1 MKVEWGTQ
9 DMNAWDAAH
18 GQAAGPLQQD
28 WAYGSTML
36 VSGGTVIRAAIQAEG
51 KTVGLAQC
59 VVRRFGNLGGVA
71 LCTRGPLWLA
81 PLSGKDKAHAYR
93 SLRQSLPV
101 KGLRFLFVT
110 PNEPSGEDVGLSPLK
125 RVMTGYSTALLDL
138 TPSMADLRAGLE
150 KRFRHRVGGAEKSDL
165 TVHRVGT
172 NVGQYRWLMDAEQQ
186 QRDNRSL
193 QGMPLHFVDAY
204 IASRKQPGHNVLTL
218 RADIGRDRVA
228 GMMFLLHGQAATY
241 QIGWTSDAG
250 RDAHAHNLLLFK
262 GMEALKERGIRSLD
276 MGGINTGRSAGI
288 ARFKI
293 STGAKVVTL
302 AGTFWV

>member
-9 DMNAWDAAH
+9 DMNAWDTAH
-18 GQAAGPLQQD
+18 AQAAGPLQQD

-36 VSGGTVIRAAIQAEG
+36 VSGGIVIRAVIQADG
-51 KTVGLAQC
+51 HTVGLAQC
-59 VVRRFGNLGGVA
+59 VVRRFGNFGGVA
-71 LCTRGPLWLA
+71 LCTRGPLWLS

-110 PNEPSGEDVGLSPLK
+110 PNEPISEDVGLSLFK
-125 RVMTGYSTALLDL
+125 RVMTGYATALLDL

-293 STGAKVVTL
+293 STGAKVLTL

>member
-9 DMNAWDAAH
+9 DINAWDAAH

-59 VVRRFGNLGGVA
+59 VVRRFGNFGGVA

-293 STGAKVVTL
+293 STGAKVLTL

>member
-1 MKVEWGTQ
+1 MKAEWGTQ
-9 DMNAWDAAH
+9 DSEAWDNAH
-18 GQAAGPLQQD
+18 AQAAGPLQQD

-36 VSGGTVIRAAIQAEG
+36 VSGGTVIRAVIQADG
-51 KTVGLAQC
+51 HTVGLAQC

-71 LCTRGPLWLA
+71 LCTRGPLWLT

-101 KGLRFLFVT
+101 KGLRFMFVT
-110 PNEPSGEDVGLSPLK
+110 PNEPISEDLGLSSLK
-125 RVMTGYSTALLDL
+125 RVMTGYATALLDL
-138 TPSMADLRAGLE
+138 SPSMEDLRAGLE
-150 KRFRHRVGGAEKSDL
+150 KRFRHRVGGAEKSEL

-186 QRDNRSL
+186 QRDNRGL

-250 RDAHAHNLLLFK
+250 RDAHAHNLLLYK
-262 GMEALKERGIRSLD
+262 GMEALKERGIRTLD

-293 STGAKVVTL
+293 STGAKVVTF
-302 AGTFWV
+302 AGTYLV

>member
-1 MKVEWGTQ
+1 MRVEWGTQ
-9 DMNAWDAAH
+9 DSKAWDAAH
-18 GQAAGPLQQD
+18 AQAAGPLQQD

-36 VSGGTVIRAAIQAEG
+36 VSGGTVIRAVIQADG
-51 KTVGLAQC
+51 HTVGLAQC

-71 LCTRGPLWLA
+71 LCTRGPLWLT

-93 SLRQSLPV
+93 SMRQSLPV

-110 PNEPSGEDVGLSPLK
+110 PNEPISEDLGLSSLK
-125 RVMTGYSTALLDL
+125 RVMTGYATALIDL
-138 TPSMADLRAGLE
+138 SPSMADLRAGFD
-150 KRFRHRVGGAEKSDL
+150 KRFRQPLVSAEKSEL

-186 QRDNRSL
+186 QRDNRGL
-193 QGMPLHFVDAY
+193 QGMPLHCVDAY
-204 IASRKQPGHNVLTL
+204 IASRKQPAHNVLTL

-250 RDAHAHNLLLFK
+250 RDAHAHNLLLYK

-293 STGAKVVTL
+293 STGAKVVTF
-302 AGTFWV
+302 AGTYLV

>member
-9 DMNAWDAAH
+9 DTHAWDAAH
-18 GQAAGPLQQD
+18 AQAAGALQQD

-36 VSGGTVIRAAIQAEG
+36 VSGGTVIRAVIQAEG
-51 KTVGLAQC
+51 QTVGLAQC
-59 VVRRFGNLGGVA
+59 VVRRFGHLGGVA
-71 LCTRGPLWLA
+71 LCTRGPLWLQA
-81 PLSGKDKAHAYR
+81 LSGKDKAHAYR
-93 SLRQSLPV
+93 RLRQTMPV

-110 PNEPSGEDVGLSPLK
+110 PDEPSGDNLGLSSIK

-138 TPSMADLRAGLE
+138 TPAMPDLRAGLE
-150 KRFRHRVGGAEKSDL
+150 KRFRPPLGRAEKSDL

-186 QRDNRSL
+186 QRDNRGL

-241 QIGWTSDAG
+241 QIGWTNDAG
-250 RDAHAHNLLLFK
+250 RDAYAHNLLLYK

-293 STGAKVVTL
+293 TSGAQVVTL

>member
-9 DMNAWDAAH
+9 DTDAWDTAH
-18 GQAAGPLQQD
+18 AQAAGPLQQD

-36 VSGGTVIRAAIQAEG
+36 VSGATVIRAVIQADG

-59 VVRRFGNLGGVA
+59 VVRRFGSLGGVA
-71 LCTRGPLWLA
+71 LCTRGPLWLKA
-81 PLSGKDKAHAYR
+81 LSGKDKAHAYR

-110 PNEPSGEDVGLSPLK
+110 PDEPSSDNLGLSSIK

-138 TPSMADLRAGLE
+138 SAAMPQLRAGLD
-150 KRFRHRVGGAEKSDL
+150 KRFRQPLGSAEKSEL

-186 QRDNRSL
+186 QRENRGL

-204 IASRKQPGHNVLTL
+204 IASRKQPSHNVLTM

-241 QIGWTSDAG
+241 QIGWSSDAG
-250 RDAHAHNLLLFK
+250 RDAHAHNLLLYK

-276 MGGINTGRSAGI
+276 MGGMNTGRSAGI

-293 STGAKVVTL
+293 STGAQVLTL

>member
-1 MKVEWGTQ
+1 MKAAWGTQ
-9 DMNAWDAAH
+9 DSEAWDAAH
-18 GQAAGPLQQD
+18 AQAAGPLQQD

-36 VSGGTVIRAAIQAEG
+36 VSGGTVIRAVIQADG
-51 KTVGLAQC
+51 HTVGLAQC

-101 KGLRFLFVT
+101 KGLRFMFVT
-110 PNEPSGEDVGLSPLK
+110 PNEPISEDLGLSPFK
-125 RVMTGYSTALLDL
+125 RVMTGYATALLDL
-138 TPSMADLRAGLE
+138 SPSMEDLRTGLE
-150 KRFRHRVGGAEKSDL
+150 KRFRHRVGGAEKSEL

-186 QRDNRSL
+186 QRDNRGL

-204 IASRKQPGHNVLTL
+204 IASRKQPAHNVLTL

-241 QIGWTSDAG
+241 QVGWTSDAG
-250 RDAHAHNLLLFK
+250 RDAHAHNLLLYK

-276 MGGINTGRSAGI
+276 LGGINTGRSAGI

-293 STGAKVVTL
+293 STGAKVVTF
-302 AGTFWV
+302 AGTYLV

>member
-9 DMNAWDAAH
+9 DTEAWDAAH
-18 GQAAGPLQQD
+18 AQAAGPLQQD

-36 VSGGTVIRAAIQAEG
+36 VSGGTVIRALIQADG
-51 KTVGLAQC
+51 QTVGQAQC
-59 VVRRFGNLGGVA
+59 VVRRFGNFGGVA
-71 LCTRGPLWLA
+71 LCTLGPLWLA
-81 PLSGKDKAHAYR
+81 PLGGKDKAYAYR

-110 PNEPSGEDVGLSPLK
+110 PNELSGEDLGLSPLK
-125 RVMTGYSTALLDL
+125 RVMTGYSTALIDL
-138 TPSMADLRAGLE
+138 NPSMADLRADFD
-150 KRFRHRVGGAEKSDL
+150 KRFRQPLASAEKSEL

-186 QRDNRSL
+186 QRDNRGF

-204 IASRKQPGHNVLTL
+204 IASRKQPGQNVLTL

-250 RDAHAHNLLLFK
+250 RDAHAHNLLLYK

-293 STGAKVVTL
+293 STGAKVVTM

>member
-9 DMNAWDAAH
+9 DTAAWDAAH
-18 GQAAGPLQQD
+18 AQAAGPLQQD

-36 VSGGTVIRAAIQAEG
+36 VSGGTVIRAAIQADG

-59 VVRRFGNLGGVA
+59 VVRRFGNFGGVA

-110 PNEPSGEDVGLSPLK
+110 PNEPISEDLGLSSFK
-125 RVMTGYSTALLDL
+125 RVMTGYATALIDL
-138 TPSMADLRAGLE
+138 TPSMADLRAGLDQ
-150 KRFRHRVGGAEKSDL
+150 RFRQPLASAEKSDL

-186 QRDNRSL
+186 QRDKRGF

-204 IASRKQPGHNVLTL
+204 IASRKQPVHNVLIL
-218 RADIGRDRVA
+218 RADLGRDRVA

-241 QIGWTSDAG
+241 QIGWNSDVG
-250 RDAHAHNLLLFK
+250 REAHAHHLLLFQA
-262 GMEALKERGIRSLD
+262 MEALKERGIRELD
-276 MGGINTGRSAGI
+276 LGGINIARSAGV

-293 STGAKVVTL
+293 STGAKVLTF
-302 AGTFWV
+302 AGTYLV

>member
-9 DMNAWDAAH
+9 DIDTWDAAH
-18 GQAAGPLQQD
+18 AQAAGPLQQD

-36 VSGGTVIRAAIQAEG
+36 VSGGTVIRAVIQADG
-51 KTVGLAQC
+51 HTVGLAQC

-71 LCTRGPLWLA
+71 LCTRGPLWLTS
-81 PLSGKDKAHAYR
+81 LSGKDKAHAYR

-110 PNEPSGEDVGLSPLK
+110 PNEELGPDLGLSSMK
-125 RVMTGYSTALLDL
+125 RVMSGYSTALLDL
-138 TPSMADLRAGLE
+138 TPDMPALRAGLE
-150 KRFRHRVGGAEKSDL
+150 KRFRHRVGGAEKSEL

-186 QRDNRSL
+186 QRESRSL

-250 RDAHAHNLLLFK
+250 REAHAHNLLLYK
-262 GMEALKERGIRSLD
+262 GMEALKERGIRLLD
-276 MGGINTGRSAGI
+276 MGGINTARSAGI

-293 STGAKVVTL
+293 STGAKVLTL
-302 AGTFWV
+302 AGTYLV

>member
-9 DMNAWDAAH
+9 NSEAWDAAH
-18 GQAAGPLQQD
+18 AQAAGPLQQD

-36 VSGGTVIRAAIQAEG
+36 VSGGTVIRAVMQADG
-51 KTVGLAQC
+51 HTVGLAQC

-81 PLSGKDKAHAYR
+81 PLSGKDKAHASR

-101 KGLRFLFVT
+101 KGLRFMFVT
-110 PNEPSGEDVGLSPLK
+110 PNEPISKDLGLSPFK
-125 RVMTGYSTALLDL
+125 RVMTGYATALLDL
-138 TPSMADLRAGLE
+138 SPSMEDLRAGLE
-150 KRFRHRVGGAEKSDL
+150 KRFRHRVGGAEKSEL

-186 QRDNRSL
+186 QRDNRGL

-250 RDAHAHNLLLFK
+250 RDAHAHNLLLYK

-293 STGAKVVTL
+293 STGAKVVTF
-302 AGTFWV
+302 AGTYLV

>member
-9 DMNAWDAAH
+9 DSAAWDLAH
-18 GQAAGPLQQD
+18 AQAAGPLQQD

-36 VSGGTVIRAAIQAEG
+36 VSGGTVIRAVIQADG
-51 KTVGLAQC
+51 VTVGLAQC

-71 LCTRGPLWLA
+71 LCTRGPLWVT
-81 PLSGKDKAHAYR
+81 PLSGTDKAHAYR

-110 PNEPSGEDVGLSPLK
+110 PNEADGPELGLPAIK
-125 RVMTGYSTALLDL
+125 RVMSGYSTALLDL
-138 TPSMADLRAGLE
+138 TPAMPDLRAGLE
-150 KRFRHRVGGAEKSDL
+150 KRFRHRVGGAEKSAL

-172 NVGQYRWLMDAEQQ
+172 NVGQYRWLMDAEQL
-186 QRDNRSL
+186 QRENRGL

-250 RDAHAHNLLLFK
+250 RDAHAHNLLLYK
-262 GMEALKERGIRSLD
+262 GMEALKERGMRCLD

-302 AGTFWV
+302 AGTYFV

>member
-9 DMNAWDAAH
+9 DSAAWDTLHA
-18 GQAAGPLQQD
+18 QAAGPLQQD

-36 VSGGTVIRAAIQAEG
+36 VSGGTVIRAVMQADG
-51 KTVGLAQC
+51 VNVGLAQC
-59 VVRRFGNLGGVA
+59 VVRRFGNVGGVA

-81 PLSGKDKAHAYR
+81 PLSGADKAHAYR

-101 KGLRFLFVT
+101 KGLRFMFVT
-110 PNEPSGEDVGLSPLK
+110 PNEAPGPDLGLSSLK
-125 RVMTGYSTALLDL
+125 RVMSGYSTALLDL
-138 TPSMADLRAGLE
+138 TPDMSSLRAGLE
-150 KRFRHRVGGAEKSDL
+150 KRFRHRVGGAEKSEL

-186 QRDNRSL
+186 QRENRGL

-250 RDAHAHNLLLFK
+250 RDAHAHNLLLYK
-262 GMEALKERGIRSLD
+262 GMEALKERGIRMLD
-276 MGGINTGRSAGI
+276 LGGINTGRSAGI

-293 STGAKVVTL
+293 STGAQVLTL
-302 AGTFWV
+302 AGTYLL

>member
-1 MKVEWGTQ
+1 ME
-9 DMNAWDAAH
+9 
-18 GQAAGPLQQD
+18 
-28 WAYGSTML
+28 
-36 VSGGTVIRAAIQAEG
+36 
-51 KTVGLAQC
+51 
-59 VVRRFGNLGGVA
+59 
-71 LCTRGPLWLA
+71 
-81 PLSGKDKAHAYR
+81 
-93 SLRQSLPV
+93 
-101 KGLRFLFVT
+101 
-110 PNEPSGEDVGLSPLK
+110 
-125 RVMTGYSTALLDL
+125 
-138 TPSMADLRAGLE
+138 DLRAGLE
-150 KRFRHRVGGAEKSDL
+150 KRFRHRVGGAEKSEL

-186 QRDNRSL
+186 QRDNRGL

-250 RDAHAHNLLLFK
+250 RDAHAHNLLLYK

-293 STGAKVVTL
+293 STGAKVVTF
-302 AGTFWV
+302 AGTYLV

>member
-1 MKVEWGTQ
+1 M
-9 DMNAWDAAH
+9 
-18 GQAAGPLQQD
+18 
-28 WAYGSTML
+28 
-36 VSGGTVIRAAIQAEG
+36 
-51 KTVGLAQC
+51 GLAQC
-59 VVRRFGNLGGVA
+59 VVRRFGHLGGVA
-71 LCTRGPLWLA
+71 LCTRGPLWLQA
-81 PLSGKDKAHAYR
+81 LSGKDKAHAYR
-93 SLRQSLPV
+93 RLRQTMPV

-110 PNEPSGEDVGLSPLK
+110 PDEPSGDNLGLSSIK

-138 TPSMADLRAGLE
+138 TPAMPDLRAGLE
-150 KRFRHRVGGAEKSDL
+150 KRFRQPLGRAEKSDL

-186 QRDNRSL
+186 QRDNRGL

-241 QIGWTSDAG
+241 QIGWTNDAG
-250 RDAHAHNLLLFK
+250 RDAYAHNLLLYR
-262 GMEALKERGIRSLD
+262 GMEALKERGVRCLD

-293 STGAKVVTL
+293 TSGAQVVTL

>member
-9 DMNAWDAAH
+9 DINAWDAAH

-59 VVRRFGNLGGVA
+59 VVRRFGNFGGVA

-81 PLSGKDKAHAYR
+81 HLSGKDKAHAYR

>member
-9 DMNAWDAAH
+9 DINAWDAAH

-59 VVRRFGNLGGVA
+59 VVRRFGNFGGVA

-81 PLSGKDKAHAYR
+81 HLSGKDKAHAYR

-186 QRDNRSL
+186 QRNNRSL

-293 STGAKVVTL
+293 STGAKVLTL

>member
-9 DMNAWDAAH
+9 DINAWDAAH

-59 VVRRFGNLGGVA
+59 VVRRFGNFGGVA

-93 SLRQSLPV
+93 SLRQNLPV
-101 KGLRFLFVT
+101 KGLRLLFVT
-110 PNEPSGEDVGLSPLK
+110 PNEPSGEDLGLSPLK
-125 RVMTGYSTALLDL
+125 RVMTGYSTAMLDL
-138 TPSMADLRAGLE
+138 SPTMADLRAGFD
-150 KRFRHRVGGAEKSDL
+150 KRFRQPLVSAEKSEL
-165 TVHRVGT
+165 TIHRVGT

-186 QRDNRSL
+186 QRDKRGF

-241 QIGWTSDAG
+241 QVGWTSDAG
-250 RDAHAHNLLLFK
+250 REAQAHHLLLYQA
-262 GMEALKERGIRSLD
+262 MEALQERGIRSLD
-276 MGGINTGRSAGI
+276 MGGINTGRSAGV

-293 STGAKVVTL
+293 STGAQVVTL

>member
-9 DMNAWDAAH
+9 DINAWDAAH

-59 VVRRFGNLGGVA
+59 VVRRFGSFGGVA

-93 SLRQSLPV
+93 SLRQNLPV
-101 KGLRFLFVT
+101 KGLRLLFVT
-110 PNEPSGEDVGLSPLK
+110 PNEPGGEHLGLSPLK

-150 KRFRHRVGGAEKSDL
+150 KRFRHRVGGAEKSEL

-250 RDAHAHNLLLFK
+250 RDAHAHNLLLYK

-276 MGGINTGRSAGI
+276 MGGINTGRSAGV

>member
-18 GQAAGPLQQD
+18 AQAAGPLQQD

-59 VVRRFGNLGGVA
+59 VVRRFGNFGGVA

-81 PLSGKDKAHAYR
+81 PLSGKDKAYAYR

-110 PNEPSGEDVGLSPLK
+110 PNEPGGEDLGLSPLK

-138 TPSMADLRAGLE
+138 TPSMADLRAGLDQ
-150 KRFRHRVGGAEKSDL
+150 RFRQPLASAEKSDL

-186 QRDNRSL
+186 QRDKRGF

-204 IASRKQPGHNVLTL
+204 IASRKQPVHNVLIL
-218 RADIGRDRVA
+218 RADLGRDRVA

-241 QIGWTSDAG
+241 QIGWNSDVG
-250 RDAHAHNLLLFK
+250 REAHAHHLLLYQA
-262 GMEALKERGIRSLD
+262 METLKERGIRELD
-276 MGGINTGRSAGI
+276 LGGINTARSAGV

-293 STGAKVVTL
+293 STGAQVLTL

>member
-1 MKVEWGTQ
+1 MKAAWGTQ
-9 DMNAWDAAH
+9 DSEAWDAAH
-18 GQAAGPLQQD
+18 AQAAGPLQQD

-36 VSGGTVIRAAIQAEG
+36 VSGGTVIRAVIQADG
-51 KTVGLAQC
+51 HTVGLAQC

-101 KGLRFLFVT
+101 KGLRFMFVT
-110 PNEPSGEDVGLSPLK
+110 PNEPISEDLGLSSFK
-125 RVMTGYSTALLDL
+125 RVMTGYATALLDL
-138 TPSMADLRAGLE
+138 SPSMEDLRAGLE
-150 KRFRHRVGGAEKSDL
+150 KRFRQRVGGAEKSEL

-186 QRDNRSL
+186 QRDNRGL

-204 IASRKQPGHNVLTL
+204 IASRKQPAHNVLTL

-250 RDAHAHNLLLFK
+250 RDAHAHNLLLYK

-293 STGAKVVTL
+293 STGAKVVTF
-302 AGTFWV
+302 AGTYLV

>member
-18 GQAAGPLQQD
+18 AQAAGPLQQD

-36 VSGGTVIRAAIQAEG
+36 VSGGTVIRAVIQADG
-51 KTVGLAQC
+51 QSLGLAQC
-59 VVRRFGNLGGVA
+59 VVRRFGNFGGVA
-71 LCTRGPLWLA
+71 LCTRGPLWLS

-93 SLRQSLPV
+93 LLRQSLPV

-110 PNEPSGEDVGLSPLK
+110 PNEPISEDMGLSRFK

-138 TPSMADLRAGLE
+138 SPSMADLRAGLE
-150 KRFRHRVGGAEKSDL
+150 KRFRHRVGGAEKSEL

-172 NVGQYRWLMDAEQQ
+172 NVGQYRWLMDAEQL
-186 QRDNRSL
+186 QRDNRGL

-250 RDAHAHNLLLFK
+250 RDAHAHNLLLYK

-293 STGAKVVTL
+293 STGARVVTF
-302 AGTFWV
+302 AGTYLV